1 MPEAL
6 RSSFIPTRILVPMDF
21 SASSFAALEMATDL
35 AGHYHAQLV
44 LVHVVPVFVTSTV
57 PDFFP
62 EVKFLDHAHKAA
74 EGRFAAYKA
83 DLEARGIGVSYFI
96 EDGNDT
102 AGIIIGVVK
111 REKIDFIVIS
121 THGLGGW
128 HPLVFGS
135 TAEKIVKLAQ
145 CPLLLLRTGKPE
157 ADTNET

>member
-1 MPEAL
+1 MPETPAL
-6 RSSFIPTRILVPMDF
+6 SFVPARILVPMDF
-21 SASSFAALEMATDL
+21 SPSSHVALDTAVDL
-35 AGHYHAQLV
+35 AAHYHALLV

-62 EVKFLDHAHKAA
+62 EAKFLDHARKGA

-83 DLEARGIGVSYFI
+83 DLEARGLGVSYFI

-102 AGIIIGVVK
+102 AGNIMRIVE

-145 CPLLLLRTGKPE
+145 CPLLLLRTSK
-157 ADTNET
+157 AETTTP